1 MFLLISFF
9 NRFSHEIRY
18 FVRLYAAILNK
29 YLKKNVYKEVETLG
43 VSGWLYA
50 V

>member
-1 MFLLISFF
+1 MK
-9 NRFSHEIRY
+9 
-18 FVRLYAAILNK
+18 FVILYAFTQAAIFNK
-29 YLKKNVYKEVETLG
+29 YLKKKNVYKEVETLG